1 MKAIAFSFLAVAAL
15 VFLSAIAF
23 SQQSPSKSSP
33 VGITPEPLG
42 VVHTMT
48 VAFAERLV
56 DAAITSSCSPPA
68 GGCSGSF
75 CVVDDAGTLLYLE
88 TIEGSLDGGPK
99 LCIRKGRTPAIWRRP
114 TQDFA
119 DAIQNKSDLS
129 FDMLGADPDMTTSPG
144 GVPIFKDGR
153 VIGGFGQAAVGG
165 GANRPWKHDFTP
177 KGNSVTQIDEA
188 VIAEAA
194 KIFGK
199 QQ

>member
-1 MKAIAFSFLAVAAL
+1 MKTFTLSILVVAGL

-23 SQQSPSKSSP
+23 SQQGPAKSSP
-33 VGITPEPLG
+33 VGRTAEPLG

-48 VAFAERLV
+48 VAAAEQLV
-56 DAAITSSCSPPA
+56 NAAVKSSCSPPA

-75 CVVDDAGTLLYLE
+75 CIVDDAGTLLYLE

-99 LCIRKGRTPAIWRRP
+99 LCIRKGQTPAIWRRP
-114 TQDFA
+114 TTDFS
-119 DAIQNKSDLS
+119 DAIKDKTDLS
-129 FDMLGADPDMTTSPG
+129 FDMLDAVPNMTTSPG

-177 KGNSVTQIDEA
+177 KGNSVTQIDDA
-188 VIAEAA
+188 VIAEAT